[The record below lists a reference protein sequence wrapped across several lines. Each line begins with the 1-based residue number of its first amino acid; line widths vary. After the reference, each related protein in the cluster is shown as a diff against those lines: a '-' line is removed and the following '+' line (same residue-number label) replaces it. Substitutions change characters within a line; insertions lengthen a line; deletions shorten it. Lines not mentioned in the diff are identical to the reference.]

1 MAMMA
6 MMIIKMML
14 VLMLTMIVVV
24 IVVILVMV
32 QVRVAWL
39 RMVIAKGG
47 LASIDITILA
57 KLHNDYL
64 KQDGATLLTSRAS
77 VADKHTSN

>member
-1 MAMMA
+1 MVMMA

-24 IVVILVMV
+24 IVVILVVMV

-47 LASIDITILA
+47 LASIEITFLA
-57 KLHNDYL
+57 KLHN
-64 KQDGATLLTSRAS
+64 Q
-77 VADKHTSN
+77 